1 MCTAQRI
8 GIAHRHRIDLR
19 VLTSNKR
26 CIRSVSDGTRALTTT
41 SSAGDLRKRQRCAA
55 SHSSRYASAVASS
68 SCMCNIA
75 GCIAFCALLVLCW
88 VLHQASCNCQCML
101 QLALCMLGTITR
113 PRCAVLHYTSR
124 ALAACSMQHAADS
137 LQHAAD
143 YMQRTT
149 CTMQRTPGTMQHSTY
164 AIQYTPYNHSTSDMQ
179 LRLMTHGSL
188 IQQCLE
194 ACVPCQST
202 ATGTCAAR
210 YRALHTCHVR
220 VIRWFCHRCSV
231 GMSRVGCQRVRSS
244 NKRLQVV
251 RQLTRVVRLVDAPH
265 CGSPRQPTTGGTR

>member
-8 GIAHRHRIDLR
+8 GIAHSHRIDLR

-75 GCIAFCALLVLCW
+75 GCIAFCALRVLCW

-113 PRCAVLHYTSR
+113 PRCAVLRYTSR
-124 ALAACSMQHAADS
+124 ALAACSMQHTADNM
-137 LQHAAD
+137 QHAAD
-143 YMQRTT
+143 YIQRTT

-179 LRLMTHGSL
+179 LRLMTHGS
-188 IQQCLE
+188 
-194 ACVPCQST
+194 VW
-202 ATGTCAAR
+202 R
-210 YRALHTCHVR
+210 RVCHA
-220 VIRWFCHRCSV
+220 
-231 GMSRVGCQRVRSS
+231 
-244 NKRLQVV
+244 N
-251 RQLTRVVRLVDAPH
+251 LTRPARAQRAMERCIRAMCVSYA
-265 CGSPRQPTTGGTR
+265 GSVTGARWVCRELAASACDRRTSVCKSYVS